1 MEFPGYLY
9 YHIYSGMLTNTN
21 FIYPTL
27 KPIELLQV
35 GTLNFKM
42 EVLLPANIGIKKGG
56 IFMKNIIDDLI
67 NKNIELYY
75 AFFQFV
81 SFITLQKV
89 STIETRKNE
98 LKNQMKNSYQK
109 NPYYL

>member
-1 MEFPGYLY
+1 M
-9 YHIYSGMLTNTN
+9 N
-21 FIYPTL
+21 
-27 KPIELLQV
+27 
-35 GTLNFKM
+35 
-42 EVLLPANIGIKKGG
+42 
-56 IFMKNIIDDLI
+56 NIIDDPI

-75 AFFQFV
+75 AFFQSV
-81 SFITLQKV
+81 SCITLQKI

>member
-1 MEFPGYLY
+1 
-9 YHIYSGMLTNTN
+9 
-21 FIYPTL
+21 
-27 KPIELLQV
+27 
-35 GTLNFKM
+35 M

-56 IFMKNIIDDLI
+56 IFMNNIIDDPI
-67 NKNIELYY
+67 HKNIELYY

-81 SFITLQKV
+81 SIITLQKI

-98 LKNQMKNSYQK
+98 LKDQMKNSYQK

>member
-1 MEFPGYLY
+1 
-9 YHIYSGMLTNTN
+9 
-21 FIYPTL
+21 
-27 KPIELLQV
+27 
-35 GTLNFKM
+35 
-42 EVLLPANIGIKKGG
+42 
-56 IFMKNIIDDLI
+56 MKNIIDDPT

-81 SFITLQKV
+81 SIITLQKI

-98 LKNQMKNSYQK
+98 FKNQMKNSYQK

>member
-1 MEFPGYLY
+1 M
-9 YHIYSGMLTNTN
+9 N
-21 FIYPTL
+21 
-27 KPIELLQV
+27 
-35 GTLNFKM
+35 
-42 EVLLPANIGIKKGG
+42 
-56 IFMKNIIDDLI
+56 NIIDDPI

-81 SFITLQKV
+81 SIITLQKI

-98 LKNQMKNSYQK
+98 LKNQIKNSYQK